1 MSDCNVNKNRES
13 VVTKGN
19 ILWVCAMTAIIH
31 DYYIAGVLV
40 GIVSGLAVLLLISVS
55 INVLAA
61 IYKLRGKLTQCVS
74 GGGGRENVEQVD
86 EQGHYEDIV
95 AIKQNVNYQLH
106 TYRKN

>member
-1 MSDCNVNKNRES
+1 MYF
-13 VVTKGN
+13 
-19 ILWVCAMTAIIH
+19 IIAQYSTLH

-40 GIVSGLAVLLLISVS
+40 GIVSGMAVLLLISVS

-61 IYKLRGKLTQCVS
+61 IYKLRGKLMQCVS